1 MSLEGQLLDR
11 KSLRSV
17 TGRTADWPELAKDC
31 VAFANA
37 LGGRLLI
44 GIEDGE
50 ALPPAEQRIP
60 TALPDTLRR
69 RLGELTVNV
78 PVRPEIPRRR
88 LRDDA
93 GEPGDGTGRPHGRQ
107 IERCAVFSRRV
118 GFWTDWPAIRLVRP
132 NSCP

>member
-50 ALPPAEQRIP
+50 ALPPAEQRVP
-60 TALPDTLRR
+60 TTLPDTLRR

-78 PVRPEIPRRR
+78 SVRPEVRVAENGGEFIELMVDRSASVASTTEGRYF
-88 LRDDA
+88 LRVADSSKPS
-93 GEPGDGTGRPHGRQ
+93 ESTTPLR
-107 IERCAVFSRRV
+107 
-118 GFWTDWPAIRLVRP
+118 
-132 NSCP
+132 